1 MAEKNMFD
9 YFYGSQSEQFSFFR
23 LPKIIVRDEKFKKI
37 SSDAKIL
44 YGIMLDRMS
53 LSREN
58 HWVDDQNRVYIIFT
72 LNEVMKEFECCKRK
86 AVSLMAELDSKSGI
100 GLIEKKKQG
109 LGRPDLIYLK
119 NFIVPMDYS
128 KLTTSE
134 ETVEES
140 VGKVLH
146 LKSGKEMHLQ
156 DGKEMHLQDS
166 KEMHLQDSK
175 EMHPQDGKDVH
186 LQEGKETHLQ
196 EGKNMHFQSGKE
208 MRLQD
213 SKDVHLQSGMGV
225 QPNNTNNN
233 NTDSTDTESINPI
246 NLNNNEDGSDM
257 IDLYR
262 RIVKQNICYDSLY
275 ENVSI
280 MKRRMLDEI
289 VELMVEVLVVNRKS
303 MRIAGAEYPYP
314 LVKSRFMCI
323 GQDHVEYVLDCLDQ
337 TSTKIGNVKAYIL
350 TSLFNATA
358 TIDTYYTSLVHHDMV
373 EGI

>member
-186 LQEGKETHLQ
+186 LQEGKEMQLQ

-208 MRLQD
+208 MHLQD

>member
-128 KLTTSE
+128 NLTTAE

-146 LKSGKEMHLQ
+146 LKSSKEMHLQ
-156 DGKEMHLQDS
+156 DRKEMHL
-166 KEMHLQDSK
+166 HDSK

-186 LQEGKETHLQ
+186 LQEGKEMQLQ

>member
-128 KLTTSE
+128 KLTTAE
-134 ETVEES
+134 ETVEDF

-156 DGKEMHLQDS
+156 DGKEMQ
-166 KEMHLQDSK
+166 
-175 EMHPQDGKDVH
+175 
-186 LQEGKETHLQ
+186 LQ

-208 MRLQD
+208 MHLQD

-358 TIDTYYTSLVHHDMV
+358 TIDTFYTSLVHHDMV